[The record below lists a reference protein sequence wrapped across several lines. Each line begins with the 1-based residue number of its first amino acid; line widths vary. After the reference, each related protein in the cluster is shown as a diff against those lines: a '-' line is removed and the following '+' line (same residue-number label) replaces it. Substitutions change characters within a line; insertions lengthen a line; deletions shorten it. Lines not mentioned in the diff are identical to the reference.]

1 MSKFIFSFLFFCCP
15 FLLFAQEANDDSVL
29 VKAKANSGHQLRLS
43 FDASK
48 LLLNNLTD
56 NKSAYEGA
64 LDYYLNKELYAV
76 ADLGM
81 GNSVID
87 YPDLKYKTNNTFL
100 RLGLDKSLFER
111 KRPQD
116 WGIGFFGF
124 RYGLGFINRSE
135 AQYSTDDGLGGITSG
150 TLAADNFTAHWFEL
164 TGGMKLELIKG
175 VFAGWTVRAKFLL
188 NQKALGDLKP
198 AYIAGYGPGEKA
210 TAFDYNFYIS
220 YAIRWSSKNKN

>member
-1 MSKFIFSFLFFCCP
+1 MSKYIFSCLFFCFP
-15 FLLFAQEANDDSVL
+15 FLLFAQEAEDDTVSTS
-29 VKAKANSGHQLRLS
+29 KIANSGHQVRLS

-48 LLLNNLTD
+48 LLLNQLAENRI
-56 NKSAYEGA
+56 AYEGA
-64 LDYYLNKELYAV
+64 VDYYLNKELYAV
-76 ADLGM
+76 ADLGL
-81 GNSVID
+81 GSSVID
-87 YPDLKYKTNNTFL
+87 YPDLKYKTNNSFL
-100 RLGLDKSLFER
+100 RLGLDKSLFVR

-124 RYGLGFINRSE
+124 RYGLAMINRNE
-135 AQYSTDDGLGGITSG
+135 AKYTTDDGWGGITSG
-150 TLAADNFTAHWFEL
+150 TIAADNFSAHWFEL

-220 YAIRWSSKNKN
+220 YGIRWPSKKKI